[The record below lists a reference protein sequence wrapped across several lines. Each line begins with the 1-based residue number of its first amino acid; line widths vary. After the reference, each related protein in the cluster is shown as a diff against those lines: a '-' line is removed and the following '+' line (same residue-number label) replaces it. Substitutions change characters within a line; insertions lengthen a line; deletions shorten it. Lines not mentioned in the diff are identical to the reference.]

1 MTNTDHLTRM
11 LQNTVD
17 QIRELIAAHG
27 WAVLSQEREGVN
39 PPFSYTVGL
48 AAKDLPELILVGL
61 EPAIA
66 RSALNRTASRLAAG
80 EKLRNGQP
88 LLEIIAGMSVIPRSV
103 PPDVA
108 ERMMRFTHLLA
119 MNKPWSAIQI
129 VWPDPAGRFPGDPQ
143 YDTGWLS
150 LQPMLELHTA
160 PPMGKKKH

>member
-1 MTNTDHLTRM
+1 MTSTDQLAAL

-17 QIRELIAAHG
+17 QIRGLIAAHG
-27 WAVLSQEREGVN
+27 WAVLSQPREGAS

-48 AAKDLPELILVGL
+48 AAKDLPELIMVGL
-61 EPAIA
+61 EPDIA
-66 RSALNRTASRLAAG
+66 RSALNRAASRLAAG
-80 EKLRNGQP
+80 EALRYGQP
-88 LLEIIAGMSVIPRSV
+88 LLEIIAGMSVVPRAV

-119 MNKPWSAIQI
+119 MKKPWSAIQI
-129 VWPDPAGRFPGDPQ
+129 VWSDPAGRFPGEAQ

-160 PPMGKKKH
+160 PPVGKKTH